1 MYELEGEGTDSI
13 LIDSFRLASEVKK
26 HNMEYFDL
34 LSKVSLTYKNKFSE
48 TKDGIFHNGIYEEH
62 PTTFTVDRN
71 GEVTKIRLAQAD
83 RKPMD
88 SIALAQAMKV
98 LSCDADEAMDKM
110 YKALHY
116 LYSLIY
122 DPKYTYRFRLK
133 PGTLMLCN
141 NHRLLH
147 GRDEFTKGMGR
158 RKTCGLY
165 VSQDEWHAK
174 MKVLESE
181 LQDYN

>member
-1 MYELEGEGTDSI
+1 MYELEGEGTDTI

-34 LSKVSLTYKNKFSE
+34 LSKVSLTYRNNYSE
-48 TKDGIFHNGIYEEH
+48 TRDGIFHNGIYEEH

-71 GEVTKIRLAQAD
+71 GEVVKVRLGQAD

-110 YKALHY
+110 YKAFHY
-116 LYSLIY
+116 LYSLID
-122 DPKYTYRFRLK
+122 DPKYTYRFCLK

-147 GRDEFTKGMGR
+147 GRDEFTKGIGR